1 MAFAEYAVDGYFIE
15 HVYLSDCNGLAMLGH
30 SGSHDAQI
38 INSYNCV
45 TNDHFNLVN
54 VAQSPT

>member
-1 MAFAEYAVDGYFIE
+1 MAFAEYAVDGNFIE
-15 HVYLSDCNGLAMLGH
+15 LVYLSVGVDLANSGH
-30 SGSHDAQI
+30 SYIHEGQI

-45 TNDHFNLVN
+45 TNDHSNLVN